1 MNQTWDVI
9 IIGGGPAG
17 MMAAQHIAKRG
28 LSVILLEKNTNLGK
42 KLLITGGGRCNV
54 TNAEFDNRKLLS
66 KFGDD
71 GKYLFSAFSQWD
83 VEKTLDFFHSRN
95 METKIENENRVFPK
109 SNKAQSVFDAL
120 YEAMQEN
127 KVKIMA
133 DSPVREILIENNKIT
148 GVRTSS
154 GIILGKKI
162 VIATGGTSHP
172 ETGSTGDAYKWL
184 SNLGH
189 KIIIPEPSLVPLT
202 TKDTWTHKLAGMS
215 LSNIKITTYID
226 QVKQKIKATK
236 YTKPE
241 NSKILFTHVGLSGPT
256 ILNMSKEIRELLKYG
271 DVSISIDLLPKH
283 DYSKLNT
290 ELQKIFET
298 NNNKKIKNSLDS
310 ILPSRLTATILEMSN
325 INPEKKCNEI
335 SREERMSLMKI
346 IKAVPINIKGLQS
359 LDKAIISS
367 GGVDLEEVDFRTM
380 QSKIHP
386 NLFLIGDILNIDRP
400 SGGFSLQI
408 CWTTGMVAAMNI

>member
-1 MNQTWDVI
+1 
-9 IIGGGPAG
+9 
-17 MMAAQHIAKRG
+17 
-28 LSVILLEKNTNLGK
+28 
-42 KLLITGGGRCNV
+42 
-54 TNAEFDNRKLLS
+54 
-66 KFGDD
+66 
-71 GKYLFSAFSQWD
+71 
-83 VEKTLDFFHSRN
+83 

-109 SNKAQSVFDAL
+109 SNKAQSVFDVL
-120 YEAMQEN
+120 YGAMQEN
-127 KVKIMA
+127 RVKIMT
-133 DSPVREILIENNKIT
+133 DSPVKEILVEDGKIT

-154 GIILGKKI
+154 GIILGKKVI
-162 VIATGGTSHP
+162 IATGGTSHP

-184 SNLGH
+184 EKLGH

-202 TKDTWTHKLAGMS
+202 TKDIWTHKLAGMS
-215 LSNIKITTYID
+215 LSNVKITTYVD
-226 QVKQKIKATK
+226 QVKQKVKATK
-236 YTKPE
+236 NSKPE
-241 NSKILFTHVGLSGPT
+241 NSKVLFTHVGLSGPT

-271 DVSISIDLLPKH
+271 DVSITIDILPKY

-290 ELQKIFET
+290 ELQNIFET

-310 ILPSRLTATILEMSN
+310 ILPSRLTLTVLEMSN

-335 SREERMSLMKI
+335 SREERVSLMKI

-380 QSKIHP
+380 QSKIHS

-408 CWTTGMVAAMNI
+408 CWTTGMVAAINI